1 MNYNIINVLKLYLE
15 QIKAEKAIIY
25 KINAIANLIKIIKNY
40 PKEIKN
46 GEELKDI
53 KGVGK
58 GSIEKINEI
67 LKTGTLSYL
76 HLYMDYQNNN
86 NEIVNELT
94 EVVGIG
100 PVIANKLIQKY
111 KIKSLKELIK
121 KVNSGEIKVNDKIKL
136 GLKYVGKFKGNIP
149 RQHIDDMQDYLKQF
163 NPHIVICGSYRRGL
177 EYSSDIDVLLYSRDL
192 LTMDD
197 VKKSNML
204 NDYVNL
210 LTQKK
215 FVVDNITNNNVTKY
229 MGFVKWENTIRR
241 IDVRLIP
248 YESIYTALVYFT
260 GSYELNRIMR
270 RQAKVLGYKLN
281 EYGLYKNN
289 KIIHITSEKELFKK
303 LDMKYLK
310 PTERN
315 IN

>member
-1 MNYNIINVLKLYLE
+1 MNNNIIDVLKQYLE
-15 QIKAEKAIIY
+15 KIKSEKAIIY
-25 KINAIANLIKIIKNY
+25 KINAIANLIKIINIY

-76 HLYMDYQNNN
+76 NNN
-86 NEIVNELT
+86 ILSELT
-94 EVVGIG
+94 EVIGIG
-100 PVIANKLIQKY
+100 PSIANQLIQKY
-111 KIKSLKELIK
+111 KIKSLDELIK
-121 KVNSGEIKVNDKIKL
+121 KVIKGEIEVNDKIKL

-149 RQHIDDMQDYLKQF
+149 RQHIDDVQDYLKQF
-163 NPHIVICGSYRRGL
+163 NSNIIICGSYRRGL
-177 EYSSDIDVLLYSRDL
+177 DFSSDIDILLYNSQL
-192 LTMDD
+192 LTMND

-204 NDYVNL
+204 NDYVKL
-210 LTQKK
+210 LTKNK
-215 FVVDNITNNNVTKY
+215 FIVDNITNNNVTKY
-229 MGFVKWENTIRR
+229 MGFAKWENVIRR
-241 IDVRLIP
+241 IDIRLIP

-270 RQAKVLGYKLN
+270 IKAKELGYKLN

-289 KIIHITSEKELFKK
+289 ELIHITSEKELFKK
-303 LDMKYLK
+303 LGMKYLK

-315 IN
+315 IL

>member
-1 MNYNIINVLKLYLE
+1 MNDNIINVLKLYLE
-15 QIKAEKAIIY
+15 QIKAENAIIY
-25 KINAIANLIKIIKNY
+25 KINAIANLIKIIKMY

-46 GEELKDI
+46 AEELKDI

-58 GSIEKINEI
+58 GSVEKINEI

-76 HLYMDYQNNN
+76 YTNNN
-86 NEIVNELT
+86 NNVVNELT

-111 KIKSLKELIK
+111 KIKSLNELIK

-136 GLKYVGKFKGNIP
+136 GLKYAGKFKGNIP

-163 NPHIVICGSYRRGL
+163 NSHIVICGSYRRGL

-204 NDYVNL
+204 NDYVKL
-210 LTQKK
+210 LTKNK
-215 FVVDNITNNNVTKY
+215 FIVDNITNNNVTKY
-229 MGFVKWENTIRR
+229 MGFAKWKNTIRR

-248 YESIYTALVYFT
+248 YESIYPALVYFT

-281 EYGLYKNN
+281 EYGLYKND
-289 KIIHITSEKELFKK
+289 KFIHITSEKDLFKK
-303 LDMKYLK
+303 LGMKYLK

-315 IN
+315 ID

>member
-1 MNYNIINVLKLYLE
+1 MNDNIINLLKLYLD
-15 QIKAEKAIIY
+15 QIKAENAIIY
-25 KINAIANLIKIIKNY
+25 KINAIANLIKIIKEY

-67 LKTGTLSYL
+67 IKTGTLSYL
-76 HLYMDYQNNN
+76 YLDYQNTNN
-86 NEIVNELT
+86 VVNELT

-111 KIKSLKELIK
+111 KIKSLNELIK

-136 GLKYVGKFKGNIP
+136 GLKYAGKFKGNIP

-177 EYSSDIDVLLYSRDL
+177 EYSSDIDVLLYNRDL

-204 NDYVNL
+204 NDYVKL
-210 LTQKK
+210 LTKNK
-215 FVVDNITNNNVTKY
+215 FIVDNITNNNVTKY
-229 MGFVKWENTIRR
+229 MGFAKWKNTIRR

-248 YESIYTALVYFT
+248 YESIFPALVYFT

-270 RQAKVLGYKLN
+270 RQAKELGYKLN

-289 KIIHITSEKELFKK
+289 KFIYITSEKDLFKK
-303 LDMKYLK
+303 LDMKYLR

-315 IN
+315 ID

>member
-1 MNYNIINVLKLYLE
+1 MNDNITNVLKLYLE
-15 QIKAEKAIIY
+15 QIKAENAIIF

-40 PKEIKN
+40 PKQIIN

-67 LKTGTLSYL
+67 IKTGTLSYL
-76 HLYMDYQNNN
+76 NTNANTN

-94 EVVGIG
+94 EVIGIG
-100 PVIANKLIQKY
+100 TVIAQKLIQKY
-111 KIKSLKELIK
+111 KIKSLNELIK
-121 KVNSGEIKVNDKIKL
+121 KVNSGEIKVNDKIML
-136 GLKYVGKFKGNIP
+136 GLKYVGKFKGKIP
-149 RQHIDDMQDYLKQF
+149 RQHIDNIYDYLIKF
-163 NPHIVICGSYRRGL
+163 NSNIVICGSYRRGL
-177 EYSSDIDVLLYSRDL
+177 EYSSDIDVLLYNQDL
-192 LTMDD
+192 LTIDD

-204 NDYVNL
+204 NNYVKQ
-210 LTQKK
+210 LTKYK
-215 FVVDNITNNNVTKY
+215 FIVDNITNNNVTKY
-229 MGFVKWENTIRR
+229 MGFIKWENTIRR
-241 IDVRLIP
+241 IDIRLIP

-260 GSYELNRIMR
+260 GSYELNKIMR
-270 RQAKVLGYKLN
+270 KKAKELGYKLN

-289 KIIHITSEKELFKK
+289 KLIYITSEKELFKK

>member
-1 MNYNIINVLKLYLE
+1 MNNNIIDVLKQYLE
-15 QIKAEKAIIY
+15 KIKSEKAIIY
-25 KINAIANLIKIIKNY
+25 KINAIANLIKIINIY

-76 HLYMDYQNNN
+76 NNN
-86 NEIVNELT
+86 ILSELT
-94 EVVGIG
+94 EVIGIG
-100 PVIANKLIQKY
+100 PSIANQLIQKY
-111 KIKSLKELIK
+111 KIKSLDDLIK
-121 KVNSGEIKVNDKIKL
+121 KVKKGEIEVNDKIKL

-149 RQHIDDMQDYLKQF
+149 RQHIDDVQDYLKQF
-163 NPHIVICGSYRRGL
+163 NSNIIICGSYRRGL
-177 EYSSDIDVLLYSRDL
+177 DFSSDIDILLYNSQL

-204 NDYVNL
+204 NDYVKL
-210 LTQKK
+210 LTKNK
-215 FVVDNITNNNVTKY
+215 FIVDNITNNNVTKY
-229 MGFVKWENTIRR
+229 MGFAKWENVIRR
-241 IDVRLIP
+241 IDIRLIP

-270 RQAKVLGYKLN
+270 KKAKELGYKLN

-289 KIIHITSEKELFKK
+289 ELIHITSEKELFKK
-303 LDMKYLK
+303 LGIKYLK

-315 IN
+315 IL

>member
-1 MNYNIINVLKLYLE
+1 MNNNKIDVLKQYLE
-15 QIKAEKAIIY
+15 KIKSEKAIIY
-25 KINAIANLIKIIKNY
+25 KINAIANLIKIINIY

-76 HLYMDYQNNN
+76 NNN
-86 NEIVNELT
+86 ILSELT
-94 EVVGIG
+94 EVIGIG
-100 PVIANKLIQKY
+100 PSIANQLIQKY
-111 KIKSLKELIK
+111 KIKSLDELIK
-121 KVNSGEIKVNDKIKL
+121 KVIKGEIEVNDKIKL

-149 RQHIDDMQDYLKQF
+149 RQHIDDIQDYLKQF
-163 NPHIVICGSYRRGL
+163 NSNIIICGSYRRGL
-177 EYSSDIDVLLYSRDL
+177 DFSSDIDILLYNSQL
-192 LTMDD
+192 LTMND

-204 NDYVNL
+204 NDYVKL
-210 LTQKK
+210 LTKNK
-215 FVVDNITNNNVTKY
+215 FIVDNITNNNVTKY
-229 MGFVKWENTIRR
+229 MGFAKWENVIRR
-241 IDVRLIP
+241 IDIRLIP

-270 RQAKVLGYKLN
+270 KKAKELGYKLN

-289 KIIHITSEKELFKK
+289 ELIHITSEKELFKK
-303 LDMKYLK
+303 LGMKYLK

-315 IN
+315 IL

>member
-1 MNYNIINVLKLYLE
+1 MNNNIIDVLKQYLE
-15 QIKAEKAIIY
+15 KIKAEKAIIY
-25 KINAIANLIKIIKNY
+25 KINAITNLIKIIKMY

-76 HLYMDYQNNN
+76 NNN
-86 NEIVNELT
+86 IVSELT
-94 EVVGIG
+94 EVIGIG
-100 PVIANKLIQKY
+100 PSIANQLIQKY
-111 KIKSLKELIK
+111 KIKSLDNLIK
-121 KVNSGEIKVNDKIKL
+121 KVIKGEIEVNDKIKL

-149 RQHIDDMQDYLKQF
+149 RQHIDDIQDYLKQF
-163 NPHIVICGSYRRGL
+163 NSNIIICGSYRRGL
-177 EYSSDIDVLLYSRDL
+177 DFSSDIDILLYNSQL
-192 LTMDD
+192 LTMND

-204 NDYVNL
+204 NDYVKL
-210 LTQKK
+210 LTKNK
-215 FVVDNITNNNVTKY
+215 FIVDNITNNNVTKY
-229 MGFVKWENTIRR
+229 MGFAKWENVIRR
-241 IDVRLIP
+241 IDIRLIP

-270 RQAKVLGYKLN
+270 KKAKELGYKLN

-289 KIIHITSEKELFKK
+289 ELIHITSEKELFKK
-303 LDMKYLK
+303 LGIKYLK

-315 IN
+315 IL

>member
-1 MNYNIINVLKLYLE
+1 MNNNIIDVLKQYLE
-15 QIKAEKAIIY
+15 KIKSEKAIIY
-25 KINAIANLIKIIKNY
+25 KINAITNLIKIINIY

-76 HLYMDYQNNN
+76 NNN
-86 NEIVNELT
+86 ILSELT
-94 EVVGIG
+94 EVIGIG
-100 PVIANKLIQKY
+100 PSIANQLIQKY
-111 KIKSLKELIK
+111 KIKSLDELIK
-121 KVNSGEIKVNDKIKL
+121 KVIKGEIEVNDKIKL

-149 RQHIDDMQDYLKQF
+149 RQHIDDVQDYLKQF
-163 NPHIVICGSYRRGL
+163 NSNIIICGSYRRGL
-177 EYSSDIDVLLYSRDL
+177 DFSSDIDILLYNSQL
-192 LTMDD
+192 LTMND

-204 NDYVNL
+204 NDYVKL
-210 LTQKK
+210 LTKNK
-215 FVVDNITNNNVTKY
+215 FIVDNITNNNVTKY
-229 MGFVKWENTIRR
+229 MGFAKWENVIRR
-241 IDVRLIP
+241 IDIRLIP

-270 RQAKVLGYKLN
+270 IKAKELGYKLN

-289 KIIHITSEKELFKK
+289 ELIHITSEKELFKK
-303 LDMKYLK
+303 LGMKYLK

-315 IN
+315 IL

>member
-1 MNYNIINVLKLYLE
+1 MNDNIINLLKLYLD
-15 QIKAEKAIIY
+15 QIKAENVIIY

-40 PKEIKN
+40 PKKIKN

-58 GSIEKINEI
+58 GSVEKINEI
-67 LKTGTLSYL
+67 IKTGTLSYL
-76 HLYMDYQNNN
+76 YLNYQNTNN
-86 NEIVNELT
+86 VVNELT

-111 KIKSLKELIK
+111 KIKSLNELIK
-121 KVNSGEIKVNDKIKL
+121 KVNSGEIKVNDKIML
-136 GLKYVGKFKGNIP
+136 GLKYAGKFKGNIP
-149 RQHIDDMQDYLKQF
+149 RQHIDDIQDYLKQF

-177 EYSSDIDVLLYSRDL
+177 EYSSDIDVLLYNRDL

-204 NDYVNL
+204 NDYVKL
-210 LTQKK
+210 LTKNK
-215 FVVDNITNNNVTKY
+215 FIVDNITNNNVTKY
-229 MGFVKWENTIRR
+229 MGFAKWKNTIRR

-248 YESIYTALVYFT
+248 YESIFPALVYFT

-270 RQAKVLGYKLN
+270 RQAKDLGYKLN

-289 KIIHITSEKELFKK
+289 KFIYITSEKELFKK

-310 PTERN
+310 PIERN
-315 IN
+315 ID

>member
-1 MNYNIINVLKLYLE
+1 MNNNIIDVLKQYLE
-15 QIKAEKAIIY
+15 KIKSEKAIIY
-25 KINAIANLIKIIKNY
+25 KINAIANLIKIINIY

-76 HLYMDYQNNN
+76 NNN
-86 NEIVNELT
+86 ILSELT
-94 EVVGIG
+94 EVIGIG
-100 PVIANKLIQKY
+100 PSIANQLIQKY
-111 KIKSLKELIK
+111 KIKSLDDLIK
-121 KVNSGEIKVNDKIKL
+121 KVKKGEIEVNDKIKL

-149 RQHIDDMQDYLKQF
+149 RQHIDDVQDYLKQF
-163 NPHIVICGSYRRGL
+163 NSNIIICGSYRRGL
-177 EYSSDIDVLLYSRDL
+177 DFSSDIDILLYNSQL
-192 LTMDD
+192 LTMND

-204 NDYVNL
+204 NDYVKL
-210 LTQKK
+210 LTKNK
-215 FVVDNITNNNVTKY
+215 FIVDNITNNNVTKY
-229 MGFVKWENTIRR
+229 MGFAKWENVIRR
-241 IDVRLIP
+241 IDIRLIP

-270 RQAKVLGYKLN
+270 KKAKELGYKLN

-289 KIIHITSEKELFKK
+289 ELIHITSEKELFKK
-303 LDMKYLK
+303 LGMKYLK

-315 IN
+315 IL

>member
-1 MNYNIINVLKLYLE
+1 MNNNIIDVLKQYLE
-15 QIKAEKAIIY
+15 KIKSEKAIIY
-25 KINAIANLIKIIKNY
+25 KINAITNLIKIINIY

-76 HLYMDYQNNN
+76 NNN
-86 NEIVNELT
+86 ILSELT
-94 EVVGIG
+94 EVIGIG
-100 PVIANKLIQKY
+100 PSIANQLIQKY
-111 KIKSLKELIK
+111 KIKSLDELIK
-121 KVNSGEIKVNDKIKL
+121 KVIKGEIEVNDKIKL

-149 RQHIDDMQDYLKQF
+149 RQHIDDVQDYLKQF
-163 NPHIVICGSYRRGL
+163 NSNIIICGSYRRGL
-177 EYSSDIDVLLYSRDL
+177 DFSSDIDILLYNSQL
-192 LTMDD
+192 LTMND

-204 NDYVNL
+204 NDYVKL
-210 LTQKK
+210 LTKNK
-215 FVVDNITNNNVTKY
+215 FIVDNITNNNVTKY
-229 MGFVKWENTIRR
+229 MGFAKWENVIRR
-241 IDVRLIP
+241 IDIRLIP

-270 RQAKVLGYKLN
+270 IKAKELGYKLN

-289 KIIHITSEKELFKK
+289 ELIQLNNQKKFVKHIDYTFLGKK
-303 LDMKYLK
+303 YD
-310 PTERN
+310 
-315 IN
+315 

>member
-1 MNYNIINVLKLYLE
+1 MNNNIIDVLKQYLE
-15 QIKAEKAIIY
+15 KIKSEKAIIY
-25 KINAIANLIKIIKNY
+25 KINAIANLIKIINIY

-76 HLYMDYQNNN
+76 NNN
-86 NEIVNELT
+86 ILSELT
-94 EVVGIG
+94 EVIGIG
-100 PVIANKLIQKY
+100 PSIANQLIQKY
-111 KIKSLKELIK
+111 KIKSLDDLIK
-121 KVNSGEIKVNDKIKL
+121 KVKKGEIEVNDKIKL

-149 RQHIDDMQDYLKQF
+149 RQHIDDVQDYLKQF
-163 NPHIVICGSYRRGL
+163 NSNIIICGSYRRGL
-177 EYSSDIDVLLYSRDL
+177 DFSSDIDILLYNSQL
-192 LTMDD
+192 LTMND

-204 NDYVNL
+204 NDYVKL
-210 LTQKK
+210 LTKNK
-215 FVVDNITNNNVTKY
+215 FIVDNITNNNVTKY
-229 MGFVKWENTIRR
+229 MGFAKWENVIRR
-241 IDVRLIP
+241 IDIRLIP

-270 RQAKVLGYKLN
+270 IKAKELGYKLN

-289 KIIHITSEKELFKK
+289 ELIHITSEKDLFKK
-303 LDMKYLK
+303 LGIKYLK

-315 IN
+315 IL

>member
-1 MNYNIINVLKLYLE
+1 MNDNIINLLKLYLD
-15 QIKAEKAIIY
+15 QIKAENAIIY
-25 KINAIANLIKIIKNY
+25 KINAIANLIKIIKKY

-67 LKTGTLSYL
+67 IKTGTLSYL
-76 HLYMDYQNNN
+76 YLDYQNTNN
-86 NEIVNELT
+86 VVNELT

-111 KIKSLKELIK
+111 KIKSLNELIK

-136 GLKYVGKFKGNIP
+136 GLKYAGKFKGNIP

-177 EYSSDIDVLLYSRDL
+177 EYSSDIDVLLYNRDL

-204 NDYVNL
+204 NDYVQL
-210 LTQKK
+210 LTKNK
-215 FVVDNITNNNVTKY
+215 FIVDNITNNNVTKY
-229 MGFVKWENTIRR
+229 MGFAKWKNTIRR

-248 YESIYTALVYFT
+248 YESIFPALVYFT

-289 KIIHITSEKELFKK
+289 KFIYITSEKELFKK
-303 LDMKYLK
+303 LDMKYLR

-315 IN
+315 ID

>member
-1 MNYNIINVLKLYLE
+1 MNDNIINLLKLYLD
-15 QIKAEKAIIY
+15 QIKAENAIIY
-25 KINAIANLIKIIKNY
+25 KINAIANLIKIIKKY
-40 PKEIKN
+40 PKKIKN

-67 LKTGTLSYL
+67 IKTGTLSYL
-76 HLYMDYQNNN
+76 YLDYQNTNN
-86 NEIVNELT
+86 VVNELT

-111 KIKSLKELIK
+111 KIKSLNELIK

-136 GLKYVGKFKGNIP
+136 GLKYAGKFKGNIP

-177 EYSSDIDVLLYSRDL
+177 EYSSDIDVLLYNRDL

-204 NDYVNL
+204 NDYVKL
-210 LTQKK
+210 LTKNK
-215 FVVDNITNNNVTKY
+215 FIVDNITNNNVTKY
-229 MGFVKWENTIRR
+229 MGFAKWKNTIRR

-248 YESIYTALVYFT
+248 YESIYPALVYFT

-270 RQAKVLGYKLN
+270 RQAKDLGYKLN

-289 KIIHITSEKELFKK
+289 KFIYITSEEELFKK
-303 LDMKYLK
+303 LDMKYLR

-315 IN
+315 ID

>member
-1 MNYNIINVLKLYLE
+1 MNDNIINVLKIYLE
-15 QIKAEKAIIY
+15 QIKAENAIIF

-40 PKEIKN
+40 PKEIIN

-67 LKTGTLSYL
+67 LKTGTLSYIYL
-76 HLYMDYQNNN
+76 DYTNNV
-86 NEIVNELT
+86 VNELT

-100 PVIANKLIQKY
+100 TVIAQKLIQKY
-111 KIKSLKELIK
+111 KIKSLNELIK
-121 KVNSGEIKVNDKIKL
+121 KVNSGEIEVNDKIML
-136 GLKYVGKFKGNIP
+136 GLKYVGKFKGKIP
-149 RQHIDDMQDYLKQF
+149 RQHIDDIQNYLTKF
-163 NPHIVICGSYRRGL
+163 NSNIVICGSYRRGL
-177 EYSSDIDVLLYSRDL
+177 EFSSDIDVLLYSQDL
-192 LTMDD
+192 LTMND

-204 NDYVNL
+204 NNYVKQL
-210 LTQKK
+210 SKYKLI
-215 FVVDNITNNNVTKY
+215 VDNITNNNVTKY
-229 MGFVKWENTIRR
+229 MGFIKWENIIRR
-241 IDVRLIP
+241 IDIRLIP

-260 GSYELNRIMR
+260 GSYELNKIMR
-270 RQAKVLGYKLN
+270 RKAKDLGYKLN

-289 KIIHITSEKELFKK
+289 KFIYIPSEKELFKK

-315 IN
+315 IE

>member
-1 MNYNIINVLKLYLE
+1 MNNNIIDVLKQYLE
-15 QIKAEKAIIY
+15 KIKSEKAIIY
-25 KINAIANLIKIIKNY
+25 KINAIANLIKIINIY

-76 HLYMDYQNNN
+76 NNN
-86 NEIVNELT
+86 ILSELT
-94 EVVGIG
+94 EVIGIG
-100 PVIANKLIQKY
+100 PSIANQLIQKY
-111 KIKSLKELIK
+111 KIKSLDDLIK
-121 KVNSGEIKVNDKIKL
+121 KVKKGEIEVNDKIKL

-149 RQHIDDMQDYLKQF
+149 RQHIDDVQDYLKQF
-163 NPHIVICGSYRRGL
+163 NSNIIICGSYRRGL
-177 EYSSDIDVLLYSRDL
+177 DFSSDIDILLYNSQL

-204 NDYVNL
+204 NDYVKL
-210 LTQKK
+210 LTKNK
-215 FVVDNITNNNVTKY
+215 FIVDNITNNNVTKY
-229 MGFVKWENTIRR
+229 MGFAKWENVIRR
-241 IDVRLIP
+241 IDIRLIP

-270 RQAKVLGYKLN
+270 KKAKELGYKLN

-289 KIIHITSEKELFKK
+289 ELIHITSEKELFKK
-303 LDMKYLK
+303 LGMKYLK

-315 IN
+315 IL

>member
-1 MNYNIINVLKLYLE
+1 MNNNIIDVLKQYLE
-15 QIKAEKAIIY
+15 KIKSEKAIIY
-25 KINAIANLIKIIKNY
+25 KINAIANLIKIINIY

-76 HLYMDYQNNN
+76 NNN
-86 NEIVNELT
+86 ILSELT
-94 EVVGIG
+94 EVIGIG
-100 PVIANKLIQKY
+100 PSIANQLIQKY
-111 KIKSLKELIK
+111 KIKSLDELIK
-121 KVNSGEIKVNDKIKL
+121 KVIKGEIEVNDKIKL

-149 RQHIDDMQDYLKQF
+149 RQHIDDVQDYLKQF
-163 NPHIVICGSYRRGL
+163 NSNIIICGSYRRGL
-177 EYSSDIDVLLYSRDL
+177 DFSSDIDILLYNSQL

-204 NDYVNL
+204 NDYVKL
-210 LTQKK
+210 LTKNK
-215 FVVDNITNNNVTKY
+215 FIVDNITNNNVTKY
-229 MGFVKWENTIRR
+229 MGFAKWDNVIRR
-241 IDVRLIP
+241 IDIRLIP

-270 RQAKVLGYKLN
+270 KKAKELGYKLN

-289 KIIHITSEKELFKK
+289 ELIHITSEKELFKK
-303 LDMKYLK
+303 LGIKYLK

-315 IN
+315 IL

>member
-1 MNYNIINVLKLYLE
+1 MNDNIINVLKLYLE
-15 QIKAEKAIIY
+15 QIKAENAIIY
-25 KINAIANLIKIIKNY
+25 KIYAIANLIKIIKKY

-67 LKTGTLSYL
+67 LKTGTLSYIYL
-76 HLYMDYQNNN
+76 HNNN
-86 NEIVNELT
+86 VVNELT

-100 PVIANKLIQKY
+100 TVIAHKLIQKY

-136 GLKYVGKFKGNIP
+136 GLKYAGKFKGNIP
-149 RQHIDDMQDYLKQF
+149 RQHIDDMQDYLRQF
-163 NPHIVICGSYRRGL
+163 NPNIVICGSYRRGL
-177 EYSSDIDVLLYSRDL
+177 EYSSDIDVLLYSRGL

-204 NDYVNL
+204 NDYVKL
-210 LTQKK
+210 LTKNK
-215 FVVDNITNNNVTKY
+215 FIVDNITNNNVTKY
-229 MGFVKWENTIRR
+229 MGFAKWENTIRR

-248 YESIYTALVYFT
+248 YESIYPALVYFT

-270 RQAKVLGYKLN
+270 RQAKDLGYKLN

-289 KIIHITSEKELFKK
+289 KFIYIPSEKELFKK
-303 LDMKYLK
+303 LGMKYLR

-315 IN
+315 ID

>member
-1 MNYNIINVLKLYLE
+1 MNNNIIDVLKQYLE
-15 QIKAEKAIIY
+15 KIKSEKAIIY
-25 KINAIANLIKIIKNY
+25 KINAIANLIKIINIY

-76 HLYMDYQNNN
+76 NNN
-86 NEIVNELT
+86 ILSELT
-94 EVVGIG
+94 EVIGIG
-100 PVIANKLIQKY
+100 PSIANQLIQKY
-111 KIKSLKELIK
+111 KIKSLDELIK
-121 KVNSGEIKVNDKIKL
+121 KVIKGEIEVNDKIKL

-149 RQHIDDMQDYLKQF
+149 RQHIDDVQDYLKQF
-163 NPHIVICGSYRRGL
+163 YSNIIICGSYRRGL
-177 EYSSDIDVLLYSRDL
+177 DFSSDIDILLYNSQL
-192 LTMDD
+192 LTMND

-204 NDYVNL
+204 NDYVKL
-210 LTQKK
+210 LTKNK
-215 FVVDNITNNNVTKY
+215 FIVDNITNNNVTKY
-229 MGFVKWENTIRR
+229 MGFAKWENVIRR
-241 IDVRLIP
+241 IDIRLIP

-270 RQAKVLGYKLN
+270 IKAKELGYKLN

-289 KIIHITSEKELFKK
+289 ELIHITSEKELFKK
-303 LDMKYLK
+303 LGMKYLK

-315 IN
+315 IL

>member
-1 MNYNIINVLKLYLE
+1 MNNNIIDVLKQYLE
-15 QIKAEKAIIY
+15 KIKAEKAIIY
-25 KINAIANLIKIIKNY
+25 KINAITNLIKIIKMY

-76 HLYMDYQNNN
+76 NNN
-86 NEIVNELT
+86 IVSELT
-94 EVVGIG
+94 EVIGIG
-100 PVIANKLIQKY
+100 PSIANQLIQKY
-111 KIKSLKELIK
+111 KIKSLDDLIK
-121 KVNSGEIKVNDKIKL
+121 KVIKGEIEVNDKINL

-149 RQHIDDMQDYLKQF
+149 RQHIDDVQDYLKQF
-163 NPHIVICGSYRRGL
+163 NPNIIICGSYRRGL
-177 EYSSDIDVLLYSRDL
+177 DFSSDIDILLYNSQL
-192 LTMDD
+192 LTMND

-204 NDYVNL
+204 NDYVKL
-210 LTQKK
+210 LTKNK
-215 FVVDNITNNNVTKY
+215 FIVDNITNNNVTKY
-229 MGFVKWENTIRR
+229 MGFAKWENVIRR
-241 IDVRLIP
+241 IDIRLIP

-270 RQAKVLGYKLN
+270 KKAKELGYKLN

-289 KIIHITSEKELFKK
+289 ESIHITSEKELFKK
-303 LDMKYLK
+303 LGIKYLK

-315 IN
+315 IL

>member
-1 MNYNIINVLKLYLE
+1 MNYNIINVLKIYLE
-15 QIKAEKAIIY
+15 QIKAENAIIY

-67 LKTGTLSYL
+67 LKTGTLSYIYL
-76 HLYMDYQNNN
+76 DYTNNV
-86 NEIVNELT
+86 VNELT

-100 PVIANKLIQKY
+100 TVIAQKLIQKY
-111 KIKSLKELIK
+111 KIKSLNELIQ
-121 KVNSGEIKVNDKIKL
+121 KVNSGEIEVNDKIML
-136 GLKYVGKFKGNIP
+136 GLKYVGKFKGKIP
-149 RQHIDDMQDYLKQF
+149 RQHIDDIQNYLTKF
-163 NPHIVICGSYRRGL
+163 NSNIVICGSYRRGL
-177 EYSSDIDVLLYSRDL
+177 EFSSDIDVLLYSQDL
-192 LTMDD
+192 LTMND

-204 NDYVNL
+204 NNYVKQL
-210 LTQKK
+210 SKYKLI
-215 FVVDNITNNNVTKY
+215 VDNITNNNVTKY
-229 MGFVKWENTIRR
+229 MGFIKWENIIRR
-241 IDVRLIP
+241 IDIRLIP

-260 GSYELNRIMR
+260 GSYELNKIMR
-270 RQAKVLGYKLN
+270 RKAKDLGYKLN

-289 KIIHITSEKELFKK
+289 KFIYIPSEKELFKK

-315 IN
+315 IE

>member
-1 MNYNIINVLKLYLE
+1 MNDNIINVLKLYLD
-15 QIKAEKAIIY
+15 QIKAENAIIY
-25 KINAIANLIKIIKNY
+25 KIYAIANLIKIIKKH

-67 LKTGTLSYL
+67 IKTGTLSYL
-76 HLYMDYQNNN
+76 YLDYNNN
-86 NEIVNELT
+86 VVNELT

-100 PVIANKLIQKY
+100 TVIAQKLIQKY

-136 GLKYVGKFKGNIP
+136 GLKYAGKFKGNIP
-149 RQHIDDMQDYLKQF
+149 RQHIDDMQDYLKQL

-204 NDYVNL
+204 NDYVKL
-210 LTQKK
+210 LTKNK
-215 FVVDNITNNNVTKY
+215 FIVDNITNNNVTKY
-229 MGFVKWENTIRR
+229 MGFAKWANTIRR

-248 YESIYTALVYFT
+248 YESIHPALVYFT

-270 RQAKVLGYKLN
+270 KKAKELGYKLN

-289 KIIHITSEKELFKK
+289 KFIYIPSEKELFKK
-303 LDMKYLK
+303 LGMKYLK

-315 IN
+315 ID

>member
-1 MNYNIINVLKLYLE
+1 MNNNIIDVLKQYLE
-15 QIKAEKAIIY
+15 KIKAEKTIIY
-25 KINAIANLIKIIKNY
+25 KINAITNLIKIINIY

-76 HLYMDYQNNN
+76 NNN
-86 NEIVNELT
+86 ILSELT
-94 EVVGIG
+94 EVIGIG
-100 PVIANKLIQKY
+100 PSIANQLIQKY
-111 KIKSLKELIK
+111 KIKSLDELIK
-121 KVNSGEIKVNDKIKL
+121 KVKKGEIEVNDKIKL

-149 RQHIDDMQDYLKQF
+149 RQHIDDVQDYLKQF
-163 NPHIVICGSYRRGL
+163 NSNIIICGSYRRGL
-177 EYSSDIDVLLYSRDL
+177 DFSSDIDILLYNSQL
-192 LTMDD
+192 LTMND

-204 NDYVNL
+204 NDYVKL
-210 LTQKK
+210 LTKNK
-215 FVVDNITNNNVTKY
+215 FIVDNITNNNVTKY
-229 MGFVKWENTIRR
+229 MGFAKWENVIRR
-241 IDVRLIP
+241 IDIRLIP

-270 RQAKVLGYKLN
+270 KKAKELGYKLN

-289 KIIHITSEKELFKK
+289 ELIHITSEKDLFKK
-303 LDMKYLK
+303 LGIKYLK

-315 IN
+315 IL

>member
-1 MNYNIINVLKLYLE
+1 MNNNIIDVLKQYLE
-15 QIKAEKAIIY
+15 KIKSEKAIIY
-25 KINAIANLIKIIKNY
+25 KINAIANLIKIINIY

-76 HLYMDYQNNN
+76 NNN
-86 NEIVNELT
+86 IVSDLT
-94 EVVGIG
+94 EVIGIG
-100 PVIANKLIQKY
+100 PSIANQLIQKY
-111 KIKSLKELIK
+111 KIKSLDDLIK
-121 KVNSGEIKVNDKIKL
+121 KVKKGEIEVNDKIKL

-149 RQHIDDMQDYLKQF
+149 RQHIDDVQDYLKQF
-163 NPHIVICGSYRRGL
+163 NSNIIICGSYRRGL
-177 EYSSDIDVLLYSRDL
+177 DFSSDIDILLYNSQL

-204 NDYVNL
+204 NDYVKL
-210 LTQKK
+210 LTKNK
-215 FVVDNITNNNVTKY
+215 FIVDNITNNNVTKY
-229 MGFVKWENTIRR
+229 MGFAKWENVIRR
-241 IDVRLIP
+241 IDIRLIP

-270 RQAKVLGYKLN
+270 KKAKELGYKLN

-289 KIIHITSEKELFKK
+289 ELIHITSEKELFKK
-303 LDMKYLK
+303 LGIKYLK

-315 IN
+315 IL

>member
-1 MNYNIINVLKLYLE
+1 MNNNIIDVLKQYLE
-15 QIKAEKAIIY
+15 KIKSEKAIIY
-25 KINAIANLIKIIKNY
+25 KINAIANLIKIINIY

-76 HLYMDYQNNN
+76 NNN
-86 NEIVNELT
+86 ILSELT
-94 EVVGIG
+94 EVIGIG
-100 PVIANKLIQKY
+100 PSIANQLIQKY
-111 KIKSLKELIK
+111 KIKSLDELIK
-121 KVNSGEIKVNDKIKL
+121 KVIKGEIEVNDKIKL

-149 RQHIDDMQDYLKQF
+149 RQHIDDIQDYLKQF
-163 NPHIVICGSYRRGL
+163 NSNIIICGSYRRGL
-177 EYSSDIDVLLYSRDL
+177 DFSSDIDILLYNSQL
-192 LTMDD
+192 LTMND

-204 NDYVNL
+204 NDYVKL
-210 LTQKK
+210 LTKNK
-215 FVVDNITNNNVTKY
+215 FIVDNITNNNVTKY
-229 MGFVKWENTIRR
+229 MGFAKWENVIRR
-241 IDVRLIP
+241 IDIRLIP

-270 RQAKVLGYKLN
+270 KKAKELGYKLN

-289 KIIHITSEKELFKK
+289 ELIHITSEKELFKK
-303 LDMKYLK
+303 LGMKYLK

-315 IN
+315 IL